1 MRGADASNDRDVC
14 LRIGSDGQSQGR
26 RVKGIIDGR

>member
-26 RVKGIIDGR
+26 LSVVSVVA